1 MYVCRKG
8 THDMHLRPR
17 SLFTQTKQ
25 QPVAVCTA
33 CGAFGYNT
41 RNIGARCGKPDGGR
55 RCMGVR
61 ARATDS
67 ENWVRCP
74 KCAGT
79 GRIGDDRCDHCASS
93 GWLYVRRAVSEAPQ
107 V

>member
-1 MYVCRKG
+1 MF
-8 THDMHLRPR
+8 DRPR
-17 SLFTQTKQ
+17 SLYTQAKQ

-41 RNIGARCGKPDGGR
+41 RNIGERCGKPLGGR

-67 ENWVRCP
+67 QNWVRCP

-79 GRIGDDRCDHCASS
+79 GRFGDEPCGHCLSS
-93 GWLYVRRAVSEAPQ
+93 GWLYVRRSESPAPQ

>member
-1 MYVCRKG
+1 
-8 THDMHLRPR
+8 MHLRPKQ
-17 SLFTQTKQ
+17 LFSPTKK

-41 RNIGARCGKPDGGR
+41 RNIGERCGKPEGGR

-61 ARATDS
+61 GRASDS

-79 GRIGDDRCDHCASS
+79 GRCGDAECTHCLSR
-93 GWLYVRRAVSEAPQ
+93 GWLYVRRSESPAAQ
-107 V
+107 S